1 MPLSSAVHTDSLMG
15 NEKLKKIKDVQIFKA
30 GTWNGKTITED
41 DLDKMVQAFSET
53 KPKGV
58 APFIKLGHNDE
69 QAIIK
74 SSGEPAAGWIEN
86 VKRVGNALYCDFVDI
101 PKKIFEAI
109 KNKAY
114 RKVSI
119 EMLNNF
125 EIDGKK
131 YPKFLYAVSLLGAE
145 LPAVSTLD
153 DILARY
159 SYEEMVKFAQ
169 DLDSDIIEI
178 VESENR
184 EKDST
189 MDEMEKLKFQLEEMA
204 KQKCA
209 LEGKAGEAE
218 ELAKALEAVK
228 LQIAALEEQ
237 IKVLSEEKMEMAKK
251 VAATEMEKKEAKLNE
266 FVAKLGVSK
275 AMEPF
280 VRALAGEEKETY
292 SIDEKTM
299 DKFSLIENIVS
310 LATEAAKV
318 NFSENTSKIT
328 SDEMKGKT
336 KEEVIESKINSL
348 MKENP
353 QMKYRD
359 AYSLVAKEF
368 DLTAPTTQEEA

>member
-15 NEKLKKIKDVQIFKA
+15 IKDVQIFKT

-41 DLDKMVQAFSET
+41 DLDHMVAAFSET

-58 APFIKLGHNDE
+58 APFLKLGHNDE
-69 QAIIK
+69 QSIVK

-101 PKKIFEAI
+101 PRKIFEAI
-109 KNKAY
+109 KNKSY

-159 SYEEMVKFAQ
+159 SYEDMVKFAQ
-169 DLDSDIIEI
+169 DLDSDIIE
-178 VESENR
+178 VDEPKNH
-184 EKDST
+184 EKDKT
-189 MDEMEKLKFQLEEMA
+189 MDEIEKLKFQLDEMT

-209 LEGKAGEAE
+209 LEGKSEEAA

-228 LQIAALEEQ
+228 LQISALEEQ
-237 IKVLSEEKMEMAKK
+237 IKLLNEEKMEMAQK
-251 VAATEMEKKEAKLNE
+251 VAATEAEKKAAKMNE

-280 VRALAGEEKETY
+280 VRALAGEDKETY
-292 SIDEKTM
+292 SIDEKPM
-299 DKFSLIENIVS
+299 DKFSLIENLVT

-318 NFSENTSKIT
+318 NFSDTTSRV
-328 SDEMKGKT
+328 SDSEIKGKT
-336 KEEVIESKINSL
+336 KEQVIEIKIQSL
-348 MKENP
+348 MKDNP
-353 QMKYRD
+353 SMKYRD
-359 AYSLVAKEF
+359 AYSLAAKEF
-368 DLTAPTTQEEA
+368 DLTAPANQEEA

>member
-1 MPLSSAVHTDSLMG
+1 MPLSSAVHTDKLMG
-15 NEKLKKIKDVQIFKA
+15 IKGVQIFKT

-86 VKRVGNALYCDFVDI
+86 VKRVGNALYCDFVDL

-159 SYEEMVKFAQ
+159 SYEDMVKFAQ

-178 VESENR
+178 DESENH

-189 MDEMEKLKFQLEEMA
+189 MDEMEKLKFQLEEMV

-209 LEGKAGEAE
+209 LEGKAEEAA
-218 ELAKALEAVK
+218 ELSKALEALK
-228 LQIAALEEQ
+228 LQISALEEQ
-237 IKVLSEEKMEMAKK
+237 VKLLSEEKMEMAKK
-251 VAATEMEKKEAKLNE
+251 VAVTEAEKKEAKMNE
-266 FVAKLGVSK
+266 FVAKLGVTK

-292 SIDEKTM
+292 SIDDKSM
-299 DKFSLIENIVS
+299 DKFSLIENIVE
-310 LATEAAKV
+310 LAKEAGKV
-318 NFSENTSKIT
+318 NFSESTSRVDNSEI
-328 SDEMKGKT
+328 KGKT
-336 KEEVIESKINSL
+336 KEEVIEIKIQSL
-348 MKENP
+348 MKDNP
-353 QMKYRD
+353 AMKYRD
-359 AYSLVAKEF
+359 AYSLAAKEF
-368 DLTAPTTQEEA
+368 DLTAQTQEEA